1 MQCVA
6 RSSQPAGP
14 LAVISG
20 DQFWNRRARERDG
33 ETSNNHNN
41 NQAVAWQPANIQIK
55 HKQPQFVSTDTKAT
69 WKQDFKPLLLPFSS
83 AFTPHAQDFA
93 LALCLWILLAV
104 SQSSFHGCH
113 GEFGANVSVCQ
124 CSVRIFTYPH
134 QFSVY
139 FRKFEIYMLVFTPLV
154 ALILNKDNIISLGT
168 LHMTTKSRA
177 VHPHR
182 VIIS

>member
-6 RSSQPAGP
+6 SSSQP
-14 LAVISG
+14 VISG

-33 ETSNNHNN
+33 ETVTIIITIK
-41 NQAVAWQPANIQIK
+41 QVAWQPANIQIK
-55 HKQPQFVSTDTKAT
+55 QPQFVSTDIKAI
-69 WKQDFKPLLLPFSS
+69 WKQAS
-83 AFTPHAQDFA
+83 AFTLFYCFHPSCPRFCPCLVSLDFA
-93 LALCLWILLAV
+93 
-104 SQSSFHGCH
+104 SD
-113 GEFGANVSVCQ
+113 FGANVSVFQ

-182 VIIS
+182 LIIS

>member
-1 MQCVA
+1 M
-6 RSSQPAGP
+6 S
-14 LAVISG
+14 L
-20 DQFWNRRARERDG
+20 
-33 ETSNNHNN
+33 
-41 NQAVAWQPANIQIK
+41 
-55 HKQPQFVSTDTKAT
+55 
-69 WKQDFKPLLLPFSS
+69 
-83 AFTPHAQDFA
+83 DFA
-93 LALCLWILLAV
+93 
-104 SQSSFHGCH
+104 SD
-113 GEFGANVSVCQ
+113 FGANVSVFQ

-182 VIIS
+182 LIIS

>member
-1 MQCVA
+1 MTA
-6 RSSQPAGP
+6 RQHTNKTAPVCIHRHQSY
-14 LAVISG
+14 LK
-20 DQFWNRRARERDG
+20 
-33 ETSNNHNN
+33 TSLCFY
-41 NQAVAWQPANIQIK
+41 P
-55 HKQPQFVSTDTKAT
+55 FLLLS
-69 WKQDFKPLLLPFSS
+69 PLLPQILPMPCVSL
-83 AFTPHAQDFA
+83 DFA
-93 LALCLWILLAV
+93 
-104 SQSSFHGCH
+104 SD
-113 GEFGANVSVCQ
+113 FGANVSVFQ

-182 VIIS
+182 LIIS